1 MVNILQ
7 ADPGN
12 HKDGLMQIQRC
23 TLAYLF
29 LESISIMANI
39 GLSGSFL
46 MGAMR
51 AGVIQV
57 AMPWAL
63 KARGLDESDGRGSVI
78 ARHFSDEPQKSRDV

>member
-12 HKDGLMQIQRC
+12 HKDGLMQIQC
-23 TLAYLF
+23 CASPYLF

-63 KARGLDESDGRGSVI
+63 NACGLDKSDERDSVI
-78 ARHFSDEPQKSRDV
+78 TPQSD